1 MVEAL
6 LAAGIARVSWLA
18 DPLTQELM
26 AIAGPEHFITGLIHN
41 HQVKIIL
48 LEEEEEEEGSQ
59 LTERSCLN
67 MR

>member
-6 LAAGIARVSWLA
+6 LTAGIARVSWLA

-26 AIAGPEHFITGLIHN
+26 AIAGPEHFITGLIYN